1 MKLFFS
7 PLEAKTLW
15 RMGLPIFLAQ
25 LSQVAMNFVDTVMAG
40 RYSAADLAGVAV
52 GGSVWGPC
60 SMFAIGCL
68 HVLSGM
74 SSQLVG
80 AKRPDRAAWLLRQ
93 GLLLSCAISS
103 VLILLL
109 WYLSCHLSMFGLE
122 GDMERVSKGYLQALL
137 PGLPGFL
144 FFINIRSFFE
154 GFGLTRPAMVIGLF
168 CLLLNIP
175 CNYIFIY
182 GCFGLP
188 EMGGIGCGIATSICF
203 WFMTIFIVVLL
214 HFHKDLGRYSLFR
227 RQPVPASPDGP
238 DGHDGSDGSG
248 GDARPLIDIRLIGN
262 ILRIGLPNAVAICIE
277 VSAFA
282 MTAILLAPLGSDIVA
297 GHQIALN
304 FSALIFAIPLSISMA
319 ATIRVGYNLGAGK
332 RTQAVVSAHTA
343 VASAVGIALC
353 TMALTILFRERIVL
367 LYTDAAQVV
376 PLACELMLF
385 CAAYQVV
392 DSLQSV
398 TVGALRGY
406 NDTRI
411 ISLVCLFSYGVLGLG
426 GGIVLGRTDW
436 IVPCMGAS
444 GFWTGYILCLSF
456 CAVVYLSR
464 LHWLH
469 GLDSENIRKR
479 LAK

>member
-7 PLEAKTLW
+7 KLEAKTLW
-15 RMGLPIFLAQ
+15 RMGLPILLAQ
-25 LSQVAMNFVDTVMAG
+25 ISQVAMNFVDTVMAG
-40 RYSAADLAGVAV
+40 RYSAVDLAGVAV
-52 GGSVWGPC
+52 AGSVWGPC

-80 AKRPDRAAWLLRQ
+80 AKRPDRSAWLLRQ
-93 GLLLSCAISS
+93 GILLSCAISS

-122 GDMERVSKGYLQALL
+122 GDMARVSKGYLQALL
-137 PGLPGFL
+137 PGLPAFL
-144 FFINIRSFFE
+144 FFINVRSFFE

-203 WFMTIFIVVLL
+203 WFMTVFIVVLL
-214 HFHKDLGRYSLFR
+214 HFHKDLKRYSLFR
-227 RQPVPASPDGP
+227 RQPVPEGP
-238 DGHDGSDGSG
+238 EGSDGE
-248 GDARPLIDIRLIGN
+248 ARPLIDFRLIGN

-282 MTAILLAPLGSDIVA
+282 LTAILLAPLGSDVVA

-304 FSALIFAIPLSISMA
+304 FSALLFAVPLSISMA

-332 RTQAVVSAHTA
+332 RNQAVVSAHTA
-343 VASAVGIALC
+343 ICSAVCIALC
-353 TMALTILFRERIVL
+353 SMTLTILFREQIVR
-367 LYTDAAQVV
+367 LYTDAGQVI

-385 CAAYQVV
+385 CAAYQVI

-406 NDTRI
+406 NDTRV

-426 GGIVLGRTDW
+426 CGIVLGRTDF
-436 IVPCMGAS
+436 IVPHMGAS

-456 CAVVYLSR
+456 CAVVYISR

-469 GLDSENIRKR
+469 GLDTENIRKR

>member
-7 PLEAKTLW
+7 RLEARTLW
-15 RMGLPIFLAQ
+15 HMGLPILLAQ
-25 LSQVAMNFVDTVMAG
+25 ISQVAMNFVDTVMAG
-40 RYSAADLAGVAV
+40 RYSAVDLAGVAV

-80 AKRPDRAAWLLRQ
+80 AKRPERSAWLLRQ
-93 GLLLSCAISS
+93 GMLLSCGISA

-175 CNYIFIY
+175 CNYVFIY

-203 WFMTIFIVVLL
+203 WFMTVFIVLLL
-214 HFHKDLGRYSLFR
+214 HFHKDLKRYSLFR
-227 RQPVPASPDGP
+227 RQPDPEGPEGADGTEGK
-238 DGHDGSDGSG
+238 D
-248 GDARPLIDIRLIGN
+248 RPLIDVRLIGN

-282 MTAILLAPLGSDIVA
+282 MTAILLSPLGSDVVA

-304 FSALIFAIPLSISMA
+304 FSSLIFAIPLSISMA

-343 VASAVGIALC
+343 ICSAVCIALC
-353 TMALTILFRERIVL
+353 TMTLTILFREKIVL
-367 LYTDAAQVV
+367 LYTDAAEVV
-376 PLACELMLF
+376 PLACQLMLF
-385 CAAYQVV
+385 CAAYQVI
-392 DSLQSV
+392 DTLQSV

-436 IVPCMGAS
+436 IVPRMGAS

-469 GLDSENIRKR
+469 GLDMENISKR